1 MLRSPSHTFLDRTIQ
16 AAFFIFFS
24 FFLFLDIPLFPR
36 ILLCVQSSTSF
47 HRYFSVRSREEQSK
61 IFACKSVSKLTV
73 AFGSC
78 INPLHLRETGPK
90 SCTFT
95 YLLSRRGNRVSRAD
109 RWADRRADRRATF
122 RPRLFLLPKNQSREN
137 RLARSHGL

>member
-1 MLRSPSHTFLDRTIQ
+1 MLRSPSHAFLHRTIQ
-16 AAFFIFFS
+16 ATCFIFFFSCFRISLFFSYFTLRSEFNELPSIFLRAMARRAVENIRLQKRFKTNGS
-24 FFLFLDIPLFPR
+24 FR
-36 ILLCVQSSTSF
+36 SCV
-47 HRYFSVRSREEQSK
+47 
-61 IFACKSVSKLTV
+61 
-73 AFGSC
+73 
-78 INPLHLRETGPK
+78 NPLHLRETGPK

-109 RWADRRADRRATF
+109 RRATF